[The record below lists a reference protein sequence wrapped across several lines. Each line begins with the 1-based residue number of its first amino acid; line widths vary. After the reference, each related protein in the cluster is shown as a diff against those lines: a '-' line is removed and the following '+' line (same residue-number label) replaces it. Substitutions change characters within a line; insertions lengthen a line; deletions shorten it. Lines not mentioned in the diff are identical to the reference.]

1 MNSLKSV
8 SNLLV
13 KKEDVEQVVKEKASL
28 KLSQEYITNYAL
40 HRQIEDLETARK
52 ILHQAYIQ
60 AELLYN
66 DAEMFAKVKNPAR
79 TMTELLQ
86 TKVMIAEK
94 LASLSNATDKLKP
107 KQEQLSTPVININI
121 TTQKSIEDFIE
132 VEVEEWI

>member
-1 MNSLKSV
+1 M
-8 SNLLV
+8 LV
-13 KKEDVEQVVKEKASL
+13 KKEEIEQVVKEKAAL
-28 KLSQEYITNYAL
+28 KLSQEDITNYAIQ
-40 HRQIEDLETARK
+40 RQIEDLETAQK

-79 TMTELLQ
+79 TMTELIQ
-86 TKVMIAEK
+86 TKIMIAEK

-107 KQEQLSTPVININI
+107 KQEQVSTPLININI

-132 VEVEEWI
+132 VEVEE

>member
-1 MNSLKSV
+1 MSSL
-8 SNLLV
+8 NLENNMLV

-28 KLSQEYITNYAL
+28 KLSQEDIVNYAT
-40 HRQIEDLETARK
+40 HRQIEDLETARR

-86 TKVMIAEK
+86 TKIMIAEK

-107 KQEQLSTPVININI
+107 KQEQVSTPLININI
-121 TTQKSIEDFIE
+121 TTQKSIEDFIV
-132 VEVEEWI
+132 VEVEE